1 MLKKLDKYIIKK
13 FLTTFLFVVLIF
25 TLIAIVIDFSEKVEE
40 YIDENLS
47 AEQVISEYYVNFILF
62 INGMLWPLFV
72 LISVIFFTSRMASNS
87 EIISMLN
94 AGMSFRRLM
103 LPYMVAA
110 CSIAGLHLFANHV
123 VIPIA
128 NKEMFTFIHKYVA
141 KEQDKGKRTDI
152 HMFISPTA
160 KIYVREYH
168 KRDNIGKKFR
178 LEQFEDNEL
187 KTLIKSERAIWK
199 GELQKWHFTNFR
211 AFTLNKKNKRFEE
224 TNFGN
229 IDTAF
234 HYQTVAFNNCEQEIK
249 PIEKPGNQKPETFTF
264 QVCAEK
270 YYARDSLAVGLTI
283 KRFDNG
289 NLVDSILA
297 DSGKWQGAHYNW
309 HLESYEI
316 RTFDGKKETYQ
327 IDKKEILDTTFNL
340 KPKDFVRYDDTKN
353 MIPTT
358 RLKAF
363 VAEEKQRGIGNTKIY
378 EIELYRRTADPVT
391 ILIVTLIGMSVAS
404 RKVRGGLGLHLA
416 LGVALGA
423 IFIFLSRLSITI
435 ATNESLSA
443 FVGVW
448 IPNILFG
455 SIAIWLIMKAQ
466 K

>member
-40 YIDENLS
+40 FIDEKLG
-47 AEQVISEYYVNFILF
+47 AAQVISEYYINFVLF

-103 LPYMVAA
+103 LPYLVAA
-110 CSIAGLHLFANHV
+110 GSIAGLHLFANHI

-141 KEQDKGKRTDI
+141 KEQDKGKTRDI
-152 HMFISPTA
+152 HMFINPET

-178 LEQFEDNEL
+178 LEKFEGNEL
-187 KTLIKSERAIWK
+187 STFIKAETAKWQ
-199 GELQKWHFTNFR
+199 GVLQRWHLTNMR
-211 AFTLNKKNKRFEE
+211 VYNLKDKNKKSLAQ
-224 TNFGN
+224 NFGN
-229 IDTAF
+229 LDTAF
-234 HYQTVAFNNCEQEIK
+234 HYKTESFNNCATVK
-249 PIEKPGNQKPETFTF
+249 IEAPKDRNQRPEPLIIQF
-264 QVCAEK
+264 CAED
-270 YYARDSLAVGLTI
+270 YSSRDSIATNIVIRKYENGQLT
-283 KRFDNG
+283 
-289 NLVDSILA
+289 DSILA
-297 DSGKWQGAHYNW
+297 DSGRWFGYAYNW
-309 HLESYEI
+309 HLEDYEI
-316 RTFDGKKETYQ
+316 RSFNGKKETLK
-327 IDKKEILDTTFNL
+327 IVKKEPLDTVFNL
-340 KPKDFVRYDDTKN
+340 RPEDFVRYDDTKN
-353 MIPTT
+353 MIPTP

-363 VAEEKQRGIGNTKIY
+363 VAEEKQRGIGNTKVY
-378 EIELYRRTADPVT
+378 EIELYRRTADPFT
-391 ILIVTLIGMSVAS
+391 ILIVTLIGMAVAS

-423 IFIFLSRLSITI
+423 IFIFLARFSITI

-448 IPNILFG
+448 LPNFLFG
-455 SIAIWLIMKAQ
+455 AIAFLLIMRAQ